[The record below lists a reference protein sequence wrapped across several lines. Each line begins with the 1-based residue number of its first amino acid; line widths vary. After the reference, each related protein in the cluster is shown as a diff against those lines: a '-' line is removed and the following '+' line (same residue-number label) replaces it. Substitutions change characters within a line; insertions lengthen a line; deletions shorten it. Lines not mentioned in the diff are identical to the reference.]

1 MFLYHLL
8 NFIIFWILF
17 FVQKLVYVNVLESF
31 DISFKNDESIYI
43 PLLSFIVC
51 FVVSIKF
58 FNYYSLKKSVK
69 DEIEEAEKE
78 YKDTVNENGIFY
90 KIKKILKWTLIII
103 IALGAALILF
113 VKSNLNEIKDL
124 NKNLKELGTQKNI
137 SKPN

>member
-17 FVQKLVYVNVLESF
+17 FVQKLVYGYILASLE
-31 DISFKNDESIYI
+31 ISFKNDESIYI

-51 FVVSIKF
+51 FIVSIKF

-78 YKDTVNENGIFY
+78 YKDPVNENGMFY

-103 IALGAALILF
+103 IALGAVLILF

-124 NKNLKELGTQKNI
+124 NKNLKELGVQKNI

>member
-17 FVQKLVYVNVLESF
+17 FVQKLVYGYILESLE
-31 DISFKNDESIYI
+31 ISFKNDESIYI
-43 PLLSFIVC
+43 PLVSFIVC

-69 DEIEEAEKE
+69 NEIEEEEKK

-90 KIKKILKWTLIII
+90 KIKNILKWTLIII
-103 IALGAALILF
+103 IALGAVLILF

-124 NKNLKELGTQKNI
+124 NKNIKDLGTQKNI
-137 SKPN
+137 SNPN

>member
-17 FVQKLVYVNVLESF
+17 FVQKLVYGYILESF
-31 DISFKNDESIYI
+31 EISFKNDESIYI

-51 FVVSIKF
+51 FIVSIKF

-69 DEIEEAEKE
+69 DEIEEAEKD
-78 YKDTVNENGIFY
+78 YKDPVNENGIFY

-103 IALGAALILF
+103 IALGAVLILF

>member
-17 FVQKLVYVNVLESF
+17 FIQKLVYGYILESF
-31 DISFKNDESIYI
+31 AISFKNDESIYI

-69 DEIEEAEKE
+69 DEIEEAKKE
-78 YKDTVNENGIFY
+78 YKDPVNENGIFY
-90 KIKKILKWTLIII
+90 KIKKTLKWTLIII

>member
-17 FVQKLVYVNVLESF
+17 FVQKLVYGNVLESF
-31 DISFKNDESIYI
+31 EISFKNDESIYI

-51 FVVSIKF
+51 FVISIKF

-69 DEIEEAEKE
+69 DEIEEAEKVSKE
-78 YKDTVNENGIFY
+78 PVSEKGIFY
-90 KIKKILKWTLIII
+90 KIKKTLKWILIII
-103 IALGAALILF
+103 IALGAVLILF

-124 NKNLKELGTQKNI
+124 NKNLKELGNQNNI